1 MTKNKKSNEKFTVNK
16 VIKAITGTGGI
27 KTQIA
32 KNLGCHRFTVDNYIE
47 KYATIKRAYE
57 EERNRVGDM
66 VEAKII
72 EKCNEGDCGMLRFYA
87 RTKLSDRG
95 YVERQEISGVGGKP
109 IPHTIKV
116 IRATRDGDDEFPE
129 DQ

>member
-1 MTKNKKSNEKFTVNK
+1 MTRNKKSNEKFTVSK
-16 VIKAITGTGGI
+16 VTKAITGTGGI

-32 KNLGCHRFTVDNYIE
+32 KNLGCHRFTVDNYIG
-47 KYATIKRAYE
+47 KYATIKKAYE
-57 EERNRVGDM
+57 DERNRIGDM

-72 EKCNEGDCGMLRFYA
+72 EKCVEGDCGMLRFYA

-95 YVERQEISGVGGKP
+95 YVERQEISGIGGAP

-116 IRATRDGDDEFPE
+116 KVVTDKKDLEEETSD
-129 DQ
+129 